1 MSHLETPLETPLPSP
16 AMTNGNTRYYE
27 DARGR
32 MIPARLVK
40 AQDLLEDQLVRDL
53 LNQADSLSGLIAA
66 FKSTVFSEVG
76 AFLAILADQYKAKRG
91 GTKGNMTFTSL
102 DGKLKVQ
109 VAVADHMTF
118 GPQLQ
123 IAKALIDECIG
134 DWSQGVNA
142 NIRVLVDHAFSV
154 DKEGQVSREKIFAL
168 RRVDIIDERWRQA
181 MDAISD
187 SIRVEGTK
195 TYVRFYRRD
204 SQESPWR
211 ATKLDLANA

>member
-1 MSHLETPLETPLPSP
+1 MPQSETPLETPLVNT

-32 MIPARLVK
+32 MIPEHLVK
-40 AQDLLEDQLVRDL
+40 AQDVLEDQLVRDL
-53 LNQADSLSGLIAA
+53 LKQADSLSGLIAA

-109 VAVADHMTF
+109 VAVADHLSF

-123 IAKALIDECIG
+123 IAKGLIDECIG
-134 DWSQGVNA
+134 DWSQGANA
-142 NIRVLVDHAFSV
+142 NIRVLVNHAFSV

-168 RRVDIIDERWRQA
+168 RQYDIPDEKWRQA
-181 MDAISD
+181 MEAISD

-204 SQESPWR
+204 SQELPWR
-211 ATKLDLANA
+211 AITLDLANA